1 MTISAYQA
9 IASLLPK
16 PKCAVKQGG
25 DDYTI
30 QAWSDTRTQPT
41 NSAIDAEITRLTNL
55 EPMTKLRER
64 RTELLVRSDWS
75 QGNDVPDALKTK
87 WKTYRQQLRDLP
99 ASSNPT
105 LNADGSLNES
115 SVTWPTEPS

>member
-16 PKCAVKQGG
+16 PKCAVRQEG
-25 DDYTI
+25 DSYTI

-41 NSAIDAEITRLTNL
+41 KEAIDAEITRLTNL

-64 RTELLVRSDWS
+64 RNRLLAETDWMAGSD
-75 QGNDVPDALKTK
+75 VTMTTA
-87 WKTYRQQLRDLP
+87 WKDYRKALRDLP
-99 ASSNPT
+99 ASSNPK
-105 LNADGSLNES
+105 LDSEGYLDLS
-115 SVTWPTEPS
+115 SVTWPVKP